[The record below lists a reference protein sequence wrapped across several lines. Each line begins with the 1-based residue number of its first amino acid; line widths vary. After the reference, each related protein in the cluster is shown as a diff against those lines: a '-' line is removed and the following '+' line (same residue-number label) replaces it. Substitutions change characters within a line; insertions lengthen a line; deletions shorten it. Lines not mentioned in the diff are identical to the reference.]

1 MSENTPLVEKP
12 KSRLPIVA
20 AVLVVLLV
28 VAAVVVFAVTR
39 GDDEVGADG
48 QPLTEV
54 RIGVADASEPYWE
67 TYTDEL
73 EDEGIKLEIEN
84 FTDYAQPNPQLSEGA
99 IAVNQF
105 QHLLYLA
112 SYNVAN
118 EDDLTPIGST
128 AIYPLGLYSN
138 EYDSPEDIPDG
149 ETVVVPDDDTN
160 QARALLILQEAGLI
174 ELADGGS
181 AYSTVADVEDSSRVE
196 VQAVQADLTGTSLPD
211 VAAAVINNDFVENT
225 GLTFDDAIAQDDP
238 ADASAQAYVNIFV
251 VRSEDADDE
260 TFQTLV
266 DVYQN
271 SDAVQEGVLESSGG
285 TAELVKIPAE
295 ELQATLADLEEQTR
309 EANAG

>member
-1 MSENTPLVEKP
+1 MSQNVPLVEKP

-20 AVLVVLLV
+20 AVVVVLLV
-28 VAAVVVFAVTR
+28 VAAVVFFLTR
-39 GDDEVGADG
+39 GDEKVGADG

-54 RIGVADASEPYWE
+54 RIGVADASEEYWE
-67 TYTDEL
+67 VYADAL
-73 EDEGIKLEIEN
+73 EDEGIELVIEN
-84 FTDYAQPNPQLSEGA
+84 FTDYLQPNPSLSEGA
-99 IAVNQF
+99 LEVNQF

-112 SYNVAN
+112 GYNVAN
-118 EDDLTPIGST
+118 DDDLTPVGST

-138 EYDSPEDIPDG
+138 DYDSPEDIPDG
-149 ETVVVPDDDTN
+149 STVVVPDDDTN

-181 AYSTVADVEDSSRVE
+181 PYSTVADVEDSSRVE
-196 VQAVQADLTGTSLPD
+196 VQAVQADLTGASLPD
-211 VAAAVINNDFVENT
+211 VAAAVINNDFVENS

-238 ADASAQAYVNIFV
+238 ADASAQPYVNVFV
-251 VRSEDADDE
+251 VRAEDADDA
-260 TFQTLV
+260 TYQTLV

-271 SDAVQEGVLESSGG
+271 DEGVQQGVLDASGG
-285 TAELVKIPAE
+285 TAELVSIPAE